1 MNDVGRPVSIVHAW
15 ESLRGDPMSWL
26 LDESRPNLHWRV
38 LVEFVRRPP
47 SSPAVIRARG
57 GADAA
62 EPIASLLADLN
73 PDGTWETDVGYWKP
87 YSGPGWRIVAAV
99 QWGADPTDPRLQAAA
114 ERFLETAAGEGG
126 FARGEGGDPVP
137 WLTARMLQ
145 ALADLGW
152 CRHPRFQEGLA
163 WLEEEASFDDGVA
176 CGVTAAAL
184 LGALSA
190 CPDQRRPAL
199 RSRAVKSTLRALVE
213 GRQSLSHLGHPC
225 LGRTDLAEMLWA
237 LARADVPFTPEMGPA
252 LARLQRRQ
260 IEGGRWRRDVPVPES
275 LPVGVDIGAGKPS
288 QWVSLRCVT
297 ALMRYAVE
305 ANLPRM
311 YPKKPLER

>member
-1 MNDVGRPVSIVHAW
+1 MNDVDRPVSITHAW
-15 ESLRGDPMSWL
+15 ESLRGDPMPWL

-38 LVEFVRRPP
+38 LVELVQRPL

-62 EPIASLLADLN
+62 EPIASLLANLN
-73 PDGTWETDVGYWKP
+73 PDGSWATDVGYWKP
-87 YSGPGWRIVAAV
+87 FSGPGWRIVAAV

-137 WLTARMLQ
+137 WLTARMLH

-163 WLEEEASFDDGVA
+163 WIEEEADFDDRVA
-176 CGVTAAAL
+176 CGVTAVAL
-184 LGALSA
+184 LGALTA
-190 CPDQRRPAL
+190 CSDQRRPAL
-199 RSRAVKSTLRALVE
+199 RSRAVSSILRALVE
-213 GRQSLSHLGHPC
+213 GRQSLSRLGHPC

-237 LARADVPFTPEMGPA
+237 LARADVSFTPEMGPA

-260 IEGGRWRRDVPVPES
+260 IEGGQWRRDAPVPVS
-275 LPVGVDIGAGKPS
+275 LPVRVDAAGGNPS

-297 ALMRYAVE
+297 ALMRYAVD
-305 ANLPRM
+305 AKLPRV
-311 YPKKPLER
+311 YPAKPS

>member
-1 MNDVGRPVSIVHAW
+1 
-15 ESLRGDPMSWL
+15 LRGDPMPWL

-57 GADAA
+57 GADAV

-73 PDGTWETDVGYWKP
+73 PDGTWATDVGYWKP
-87 YSGPGWRIVAAV
+87 CSGPGWRIVAAV
-99 QWGADPTDPRLQAAA
+99 QWGADPTDPRLQCAA

-137 WLTARMLQ
+137 WLTARMLH

-163 WLEEEASFDDGVA
+163 WLEEEAAFDDRVA
-176 CGVTAAAL
+176 HGVTAAAV
-184 LGALSA
+184 LGTLSA
-190 CPDQRRPAL
+190 CPGQRRPAL
-199 RSRAVKSTLRALVE
+199 CSRAVSSILRALVE
-213 GRQSLSHLGHPC
+213 GRRSLSRLGHPC
-225 LGRTDLAEMLWA
+225 LGRTDLAEMLGA
-237 LARADVPFTPEMGPA
+237 LAP
-252 LARLQRRQ
+252 RLQRRQ
-260 IEGGRWRRDVPVPES
+260 IEGGRWRRDVPIPES
-275 LPVGVDIGAGKPS
+275 LPVGVDIVAGKPS

-305 ANLPRM
+305 AKLPRM
-311 YPKKPLER
+311 FPHRSDVTRSTFNV

>member
-1 MNDVGRPVSIVHAW
+1 MSIVHAW

-57 GADAA
+57 GADAV

-73 PDGTWETDVGYWKP
+73 PDGTWATDVGYWKP

-99 QWGADPTDPRLQAAA
+99 QWGADPTDPRLQATA

-137 WLTARMLQ
+137 WLTARMLHT
-145 ALADLGW
+145 LVELGW

-163 WLEEEASFDDGVA
+163 WLEEEASFDDAIA

-184 LGALSA
+184 LGTLSA
-190 CPDQRRPAL
+190 CPDQRRSAL
-199 RSRAVKSTLRALVE
+199 RSRAVDSILRSFVE
-213 GRQSLSHLGHPC
+213 GRRSLSRLGHPC

-237 LARADVPFTPEMGPA
+237 LASADVPFTPEMGPA

-275 LPVGVDIGAGKPS
+275 LPVRVDIVAGKPS

-297 ALMRYAVE
+297 ALMRYAVD
-305 ANLPRM
+305 AKLPRM
-311 YPKKPLER
+311 YPQRRN